1 MTNEELISAFRGVVR
16 EEVNVGEQ
24 RMRALVREE
33 VNTAVYASEQ
43 RMTEQVQATEQR
55 LSERLDRIEEHQ
67 GKMEDGLDKVGKRL
81 EQVEQ
86 RQSHLEGMVLPMAE
100 HLKLLRTDLR
110 EIRTNQIEMRREL
123 RNVVQVLDL
132 VSMRINELE
141 RAQANLENKVEI
153 SLNAT
158 NREKQEMYKML
169 EQFTREYNAI
179 IRDTHTELD
188 LHENTPINETHPRRR
203 PHSAT

>member
-16 EEVNVGEQ
+16 EEVN
-24 RMRALVREE
+24 A
-33 VNTAVYASEQ
+33 AVYASEQ
-43 RMTEQVQATEQR
+43 RMTEQVQSTEQR

-86 RQSHLEGMVLPMAE
+86 RQSHLEGMVLPVAE
-100 HLKLLRTDLR
+100 QLKLLRTELR
-110 EIRTNQIEMRREL
+110 EMRTDQIDMRREL

-179 IRDTHTELD
+179 IRDTYAELAM
-188 LHENTPINETHPRRR
+188 HENTPIDETHPRRR
-203 PHSAT
+203 PHSTA

>member
-1 MTNEELISAFRGVVR
+1 MVLSLLASIFFDGGKIMTNEELISAFRSVVR
-16 EEVNVGEQ
+16 EEVN
-24 RMRALVREE
+24 A
-33 VNTAVYASEQ
+33 AVYASEQ
-43 RMTEQVQATEQR
+43 RMTEQVQTTEQH

-67 GKMEDGLDKVGKRL
+67 GKMEDGLDKV
-81 EQVEQ
+81 EQ
-86 RQSHLEGMVLPMAE
+86 RQGHLEGMVLPMAE
-100 HLKLLRTDLR
+100 HLKLMRTDLR
-110 EIRTNQIEMRREL
+110 EMRTDQIEMRREL